1 MHSCFKSVCQ
11 HSVLGG
17 NMIDMSQITNMLQQL
32 LPAIINVAMVGAIL
46 SVVFGFL
53 LPMIQG
59 LFK

>member
-1 MHSCFKSVCQ
+1 
-11 HSVLGG
+11 
-17 NMIDMSQITNMLQQL
+17 MIDMSQITNMLQQL
-32 LPAIINVAMVGAIL
+32 LPVIINVAVIGAIL